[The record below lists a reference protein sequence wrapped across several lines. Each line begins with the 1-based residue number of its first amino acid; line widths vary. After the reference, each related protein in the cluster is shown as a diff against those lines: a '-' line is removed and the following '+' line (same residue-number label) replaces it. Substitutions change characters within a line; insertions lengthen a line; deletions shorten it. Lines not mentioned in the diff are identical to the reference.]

1 MTIVI
6 KNKQSLFFDDFKFY
20 CCIGKKGSTR
30 NKFEGDKKTPKGIYT
45 LGNLYY
51 RSDRV
56 KKPETSL
63 KCIKIKK
70 NMGWCNDI
78 NNKFYN
84 KEIKIK
90 KGVRYEKLFRND
102 YKYDYFIPI
111 KYNWHKPEK
120 NKGSAIFI
128 HITKN
133 YRPTAGCVALLVKDF
148 LILARLIKKN
158 TKVNI
163 V

>member
-63 KCIKIKK
+63 K
-70 NMGWCNDI
+70 
-78 NNKFYN
+78 
-84 KEIKIK
+84 
-90 KGVRYEKLFRND
+90 
-102 YKYDYFIPI
+102 
-111 KYNWHKPEK
+111 
-120 NKGSAIFI
+120 
-128 HITKN
+128 
-133 YRPTAGCVALLVKDF
+133 
-148 LILARLIKKN
+148 
-158 TKVNI
+158 
-163 V
+163 